1 MRLPPRRT
9 WPSTPPVRSRHASV
23 PPHPPPS
30 SSSQGSNNLS
40 YSHEHWHRLLFVF
53 FLSDRMPVC
62 LPLSLCFCHQA
73 TIVCRLSGSLSVLPP
88 SLSLFLC
95 VSQMQSLSRPLCLS
109 TSLCLCLSISFSS
122 FIHHLIICEYLG
134 EFWPGE
140 GCQLVIGA
148 AWLGR
153 VRLHDFMIVYNKKIV
168 YWMGFFSANFCDVI
182 KIKIYL

>member
-88 SLSLFLC
+88 SLSLSSC
-95 VSQMQSLSRPLCLS
+95 VANAISVS
-109 TSLCLCLSISFSS
+109 TSLSVYFSLSMSFDI
-122 FIHHLIICEYLG
+122 F
-134 EFWPGE
+134 F
-140 GCQLVIGA
+140 
-148 AWLGR
+148 
-153 VRLHDFMIVYNKKIV
+153 IVYTPSHYMWIFRRVLAWRRLPTRHRCSLAGQGTLAWFHDCIQQKDCLLD
-168 YWMGFFSANFCDVI
+168 GFLFS
-182 KIKIYL
+182 